1 MIGLTF
7 IYNKL
12 LQFVYKYNNMYN
24 MHNMYNI
31 HNSLRI

>member
-24 MHNMYNI
+24 MYNI